1 MAAPSSVDMS
11 FGKKSTLTPEELNRR
26 IQSTR
31 RREDVTDASERHTRM
46 AKQRGMARTEKI
58 LESD

>member
-1 MAAPSSVDMS
+1 MGAPSSVDMS
-11 FGKKSTLTPEELNRR
+11 FGNKVNMTPEELNRR

-31 RREDVTDASERHTRM
+31 KKEEVTDASERQTRM
-46 AKQRGMARTEKI
+46 AKQRCMARTKKI